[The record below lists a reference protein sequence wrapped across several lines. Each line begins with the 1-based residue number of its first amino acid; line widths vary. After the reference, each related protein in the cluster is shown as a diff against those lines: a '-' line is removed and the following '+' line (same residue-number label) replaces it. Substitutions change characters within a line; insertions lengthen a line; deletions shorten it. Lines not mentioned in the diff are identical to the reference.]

1 MESYPLK
8 RVGLST
14 LIDGGDD
21 DIGLCDACSILAGC
35 PYTSVECLRLRHEA
49 AENVVLNVAR
59 VMPAIGPMETT
70 ALLR

>member
-21 DIGLCDACSILAGC
+21 DIAMRCSFLAGC
-35 PYTSVECLRLRHEA
+35 PYTSECLHHEA
-49 AENVVLNVAR
+49 AENVVLDVAQ
-59 VMPAIGPMETT
+59 VMPAMGPMETT
-70 ALLR
+70 ALLRRCLG